1 MTYPLRRGPSFDTGS
16 QDEVYLTYYHL
27 WKMNPREARNGLIL
41 PRVCDII
48 LKVSRQSLGKGG
60 KEEELLLSDYAF
72 LGLLLI
78 AATLFPL
85 VAMFMAFLIRPNK
98 PDPTKKSTYECGLE
112 TIGETW
118 VRFRAQ
124 YYIYALVF
132 VIFDIETVFLYP
144 WAVAYNQLGL
154 FALVEMFIF
163 LGILVGGLL
172 YAWRK
177 GVLEW
182 L

>member
-1 MTYPLRRGPSFDTGS
+1 M
-16 QDEVYLTYYHL
+16 
-27 WKMNPREARNGLIL
+27 
-41 PRVCDII
+41 
-48 LKVSRQSLGKGG
+48 
-60 KEEELLLSDYAF
+60 LSDYAF
-72 LGLLLI
+72 LGLFLI
-78 AATLFPL
+78 AAILFPL
-85 VAMFMAFLIRPNK
+85 AALFMAFMMRPK
-98 PDPTKKSTYECGLE
+98 RPGPIKESTYECGLE

-118 VRFRAQ
+118 VRFRVQ

-182 L
+182 F